1 MLLGLV
7 SVVIVAAIG
16 IAAWVLAHRRAPV
29 RTAETGEW
37 VFANPD
43 ETASRTARAVA
54 VRTAAKVAA
63 AATNPATATNIALG
77 PQAPRSTQTRSTQ
90 TPPTPTAV
98 SAPSAVNPEPALA
111 APVPEVVPLTS
122 EEVFARLHQL
132 SFGSAGVAETWPS
145 SHAEVISATAE
156 VLEGASTEDRYT
168 PRRPSLLPQLLRAV
182 NDEDVSRRELV
193 AIISKDPS
201 LVGNLLK
208 MANSSFYRVSA
219 QAVESIDRAVVI
231 LGNDGIRSL
240 IAAALAQPIFQI
252 RGGAFPKFPEIA
264 WEHTFR
270 TASATVTHTAIVEK
284 SDPFAAQLLGLV
296 AGMAGIVVFRVALDQ
311 YEARP
316 KLHPHPG
323 VMASLLDTQSVAVA
337 KRISVSWG
345 LSDRII
351 AALDDQTTAVAA
363 DRQTALGRSLTFGR
377 LASALAVLYTHKSID
392 DVTAQ
397 ISMPIAGMPA
407 TELQRLWTRLSSE
420 EETAA
425 PRKKPRAAAA
435 R

>member
-1 MLLGLV
+1 MLLGVV
-7 SVVIVAAIG
+7 SVLIVAVVG
-16 IAAWVLAHRRAPV
+16 IAVWLLAHRRAPV
-29 RTAETGEW
+29 Q
-37 VFANPD
+37 V
-43 ETASRTARAVA
+43 
-54 VRTAAKVAA
+54 A
-63 AATNPATATNIALG
+63 AATNPAPATIT
-77 PQAPRSTQTRSTQ
+77 PQAHRSPQ
-90 TPPTPTAV
+90 TPPTAI
-98 SAPSAVNPEPALA
+98 SAPTRATPEAAAPTVATAEPVPA
-111 APVPEVVPLTS
+111 APVPEVAPLTG
-122 EEVFARLHQL
+122 EEIFARLHQL
-132 SFGSAGVAETWPS
+132 SLGLAAVGEAWPP
-145 SHAEVISATAE
+145 SHAEVISATAD
-156 VLEGASTEDRYT
+156 VLQGASTEDRYT

-252 RGGAFPKFPEIA
+252 RGGDFPRFPEIA

-337 KRISVSWG
+337 KRIAVSWG

-351 AALDDQTTAVAA
+351 AGLDDQTTAVAA

-407 TELQRLWTRLSSE
+407 AELGRLWTRLSSE